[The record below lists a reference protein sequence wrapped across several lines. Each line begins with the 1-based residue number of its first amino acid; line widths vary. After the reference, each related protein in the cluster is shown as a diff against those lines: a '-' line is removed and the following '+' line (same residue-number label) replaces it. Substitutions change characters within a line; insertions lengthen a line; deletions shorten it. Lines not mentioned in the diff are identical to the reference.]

1 MAAKRF
7 YGVRLTQ
14 DNLGTLDALQALT
27 DTANR
32 SEALRT
38 LLDAPVASLM
48 LAISTSGIAA
58 NKKTAHLRQTG
69 GAGLTAITRG
79 QHSDDDSI
87 ISQPG

>member
-69 GAGLTAITRG
+69 GAGLAAITEEATF
-79 QHSDDDSI
+79 DDKSI
-87 ISQPG
+87 LPQLR